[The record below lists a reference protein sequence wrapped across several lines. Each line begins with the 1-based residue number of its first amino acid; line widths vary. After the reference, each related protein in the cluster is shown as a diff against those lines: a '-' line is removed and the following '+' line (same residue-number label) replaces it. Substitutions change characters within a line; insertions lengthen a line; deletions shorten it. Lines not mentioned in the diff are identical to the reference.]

1 MDLDLRL
8 LLAVAAVLFAVAT
21 AQMREKKQL
30 VDLPDT
36 PRRPP
41 TGPIDI
47 VALRPCT
54 SPSPGQVGLG
64 AVRPAQEG
72 SHHRAVSRHRDQV
85 NPFFSR
91 STPTCSPTTNARP
104 KRRGS

>member
-8 LLAVAAVLFAVAT
+8 RLAVAAVLFAVAT

-72 SHHRAVSRHRDQV
+72 SHHRAVPLDADVLTDHQ
-85 NPFFSR
+85 
-91 STPTCSPTTNARP
+91 CQAQKARILT
-104 KRRGS
+104 R